1 MGIKDKSKAL
11 GNSVKE
17 KTMVAIAGAF
27 ALVIALSW
35 NEFIKEGVTKLVE
48 MLGATGEGWIF
59 KLIAA
64 LVTTLICVIGILI
77 VSRK

>member
-1 MGIKDKSKAL
+1 MGIKDKSKEV
-11 GNSVKE
+11 GSSVKE
-17 KTMVAIAGAF
+17 KITVAIAGAF

-35 NEFIKEGVTKLVE
+35 NEFIKEGVTKIVDL
-48 MLGATGEGWIF
+48 MGATGEGWIF

-64 LVTTLICVIGILI
+64 LVTTIICVVGIMI

>member
-1 MGIKDKSKAL
+1 MKPKEL

-17 KTMVAIAGAF
+17 KIMVAIAGAF

-35 NEFIKEGVTKLVE
+35 NEFIKEGVTKIVE

-64 LVTTLICVIGILI
+64 LVTTLICVIGIMI
-77 VSRK
+77 VSKK

>member
-1 MGIKDKSKAL
+1 MGIKDKGKEL

-35 NEFIKEGVTKLVE
+35 NEFIKEGVTKIVE
-48 MLGATGEGWIF
+48 MMGATGEGWIF

>member
-1 MGIKDKSKAL
+1 MKPKEL
-11 GNSVKE
+11 GSSVKE

-35 NEFIKEGVTKLVE
+35 NEFIKEGVTKIVE
-48 MLGATGEGWIF
+48 MMGATGEGWIF

>member
-1 MGIKDKSKAL
+1 MKPKEL
-11 GNSVKE
+11 GSSVKE

-35 NEFIKEGVTKLVE
+35 NEFIKEGVTKIVE
-48 MLGATGEGWIF
+48 MMGATGEGWIF

-77 VSRK
+77 ISRKQ

>member
-1 MGIKDKSKAL
+1 MKPKEL
-11 GNSVKE
+11 GSSVKE

-48 MLGATGEGWIF
+48 LMGATGEGWIF